1 MEKDTKPMSADKN
14 SCVEDNQQASDKSAS
29 IGEGEIKK
37 YEDINPEHKA
47 LEDIAEI
54 QSTDDV

>member
-14 SCVEDNQQASDKSAS
+14 SFVEDNQQSSDKNAS

-37 YEDINPEHKA
+37 YDDINPEYRA
-47 LEDIAEI
+47 FEDIAEI
-54 QSTDDV
+54 QSIDDV